1 MAHSATGT
9 SRRGPLA
16 AKVPEI
22 TFLFW
27 VIKLLTTA
35 GGEATSDYL
44 ALHGYPLAAAV
55 EVTIFVIAVIIQ
67 FWVRRYV
74 AAAYWFL
81 ALAIAIFGTGVADA
95 MHLIVGIPYGGTT
108 ALWAVVLAIIFWTWY
123 RTEGTLS
130 IHSITTTRRELFYWA
145 TVFATFAL
153 GTALG
158 DFTASVLHFG
168 YLGSAVLFFVVILI
182 PAVAWRY
189 GMNAVTAF
197 WCAYVVTRPLGAS
210 LADYFSKPHH
220 LSGLNYGDGP
230 TAVVMLALL
239 VILIVYTA
247 FARYDIQQ
255 PPAADK
261 RTATDGAN
269 TAPASQ

>member
-1 MAHSATGT
+1 
-9 SRRGPLA
+9 
-16 AKVPEI
+16 
-22 TFLFW
+22 
-27 VIKLLTTA
+27 
-35 GGEATSDYL
+35 
-44 ALHGYPLAAAV
+44 
-55 EVTIFVIAVIIQ
+55 
-67 FWVRRYV
+67 
-74 AAAYWFL
+74 
-81 ALAIAIFGTGVADA
+81 
-95 MHLIVGIPYGGTT
+95 
-108 ALWAVVLAIIFWTWY
+108 
-123 RTEGTLS
+123 
-130 IHSITTTRRELFYWA
+130 
-145 TVFATFAL
+145 
-153 GTALG
+153 
-158 DFTASVLHFG
+158 VLHFG